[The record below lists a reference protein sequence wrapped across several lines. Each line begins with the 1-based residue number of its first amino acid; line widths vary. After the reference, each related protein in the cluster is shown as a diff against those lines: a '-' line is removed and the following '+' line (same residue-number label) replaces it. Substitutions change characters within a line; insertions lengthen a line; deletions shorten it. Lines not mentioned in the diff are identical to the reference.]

1 MAGHQ
6 SANSI
11 GYAKPMKTSNTV
23 TAARASSVRWRIL
36 AMLVVMSFIS
46 YILRT
51 NLSFAAPE
59 MIADLGLTEIQW
71 GYVMAAFTAGYTLFQ
86 FPGGILGDRFGPRR
100 VLTAIAVLWA
110 VTTAV
115 TSLVP
120 GSGGFPVFVIIAVLV
135 AVRFLVGITQ
145 APIFPVVNAS
155 VVRWFPPGGWALPL
169 GLTSTGLT
177 LGGATGAIVVP
188 MLIERYGWRTA
199 FVIIAPLGLLMA
211 AAWWWYARDNPRHH
225 PAVNDAEMDL
235 VLAGRDATELDSLE
249 VSPEAGAGPSAWLQ
263 VLKNRDVLLLTLSY
277 SMMNFVFYIVFNW
290 FFYYLVEVRGFSATD
305 AGFVASAQ
313 WIAGSIGAT
322 VGGWLCDRMCRRF
335 GLRWGCRWPI
345 VFGMGISIVLLLVGA
360 LHPNA
365 TIAVTAMVLLFFFN
379 QLTEGPYWAT
389 SVAVGGRHAGAAG
402 GVLNT
407 GANAM
412 GIVNALLVPWL
423 ALIFGWTTAIASAA
437 VFALVGIVLML
448 LVRADCPIDHGAATR
463 G

>member
-1 MAGHQ
+1 M
-6 SANSI
+6 
-11 GYAKPMKTSNTV
+11 PNTV
-23 TAARASSVRWRIL
+23 SAARPSSVRWRIL
-36 AMLVVMSFIS
+36 AILVMMSFIA
-46 YILRT
+46 YVLRT

-59 MIADLGLTEIQW
+59 MMAELGLTEIQW
-71 GYVMAAFTAGYTLFQ
+71 GYVMAAFTAGYTIFQ
-86 FPGGILGDRFGPRR
+86 FPGGVLGDRFGPRR

-110 VTTAV
+110 VMTV
-115 TSLVP
+115 LTSLAP
-120 GSGGFPVFVIIAVLV
+120 ERGGSSALVIVAALV
-135 AVRFLVGITQ
+135 ALRFLVGATH
-145 APIFPVVNAS
+145 APLFPVVNAS

-177 LGGATGAIVVP
+177 LGGATGAIAVP
-188 MLIERYGWRTA
+188 LLIAHYGWRTA
-199 FVIIAPLGLLMA
+199 FLVIAPLGLLIA
-211 AAWWWYARDNPRHH
+211 LAWWWQARDNPRDHA
-225 PAVNDAEMDL
+225 AVNDAEMDL
-235 VLAGRDATELDSLE
+235 ILAGRDEDELDSLE
-249 VSPEAGAGPSAWLQ
+249 VSPEGETGSSAWRQ

-313 WIAGSIGAT
+313 WIAGAIGAT
-322 VGGWLCDRMCRRF
+322 AGGWLCDRMCGRF

-345 VFGMGISIVLLLVGA
+345 VFGMGVSIVLLLVGA
-360 LHPNA
+360 LHTNA
-365 TIAVTAMVLLFFFN
+365 TVAVTAMVLLFFFN

-423 ALIFGWTTAIASAA
+423 ALVFGWTTAIASAA
-437 VFALVGIVLML
+437 LFALVGIGLML
-448 LVRADCPIDHGAATR
+448 LVRADCPIDHGSAA
-463 G
+463 